1 MQDLKVLWFDLIM
14 NLKKKLR
21 NRKRLETRNRK
32 VETMNQMMNEFQ
44 IKINTIDNVKRL
56 SKICEAYIEDID
68 ISSGRYVVDAKSML
82 AIFSFDLT
90 RPLTI
95 KINSDDLEII
105 KKFNEEMSDF
115 RYED

>member
-1 MQDLKVLWFDLIM
+1 
-14 NLKKKLR
+14 
-21 NRKRLETRNRK
+21 
-32 VETMNQMMNEFQ
+32 MMNEFQ

-115 RYED
+115 KYED

>member
-1 MQDLKVLWFDLIM
+1 
-14 NLKKKLR
+14 
-21 NRKRLETRNRK
+21 
-32 VETMNQMMNEFQ
+32 MNQMMNEFQ

-68 ISSGRYVVDAKSML
+68 ISSGRYVIDAKSML

-115 RYED
+115 KYEDWRD

>member
-1 MQDLKVLWFDLIM
+1 
-14 NLKKKLR
+14 
-21 NRKRLETRNRK
+21 
-32 VETMNQMMNEFQ
+32 MNQMMNEFQ

-68 ISSGRYVVDAKSML
+68 ISSGRYVIDAKSML

-115 RYED
+115 KYED

>member
-1 MQDLKVLWFDLIM
+1 
-14 NLKKKLR
+14 
-21 NRKRLETRNRK
+21 
-32 VETMNQMMNEFQ
+32 MNQMMNEFQ
-44 IKINTIDNVKRL
+44 IKINTIDNVRRL

-68 ISSGRYVVDAKSML
+68 ISSGRYVIDAKSML

-115 RYED
+115 KYED

>member
-1 MQDLKVLWFDLIM
+1 
-14 NLKKKLR
+14 
-21 NRKRLETRNRK
+21 
-32 VETMNQMMNEFQ
+32 MNQ
-44 IKINTIDNVKRL
+44 
-56 SKICEAYIEDID
+56 EDID
-68 ISSGRYVVDAKSML
+68 ISSGRYVIDAKSML

-115 RYED
+115 KYED

>member
-1 MQDLKVLWFDLIM
+1 
-14 NLKKKLR
+14 
-21 NRKRLETRNRK
+21 
-32 VETMNQMMNEFQ
+32 MNQMMNEFQ

-115 RYED
+115 KYED